1 MNSRRD
7 KEIRARNEARARL
20 RLRPATKGNS
30 PLWKP
35 HRYLSYSETHTLF
48 GAPLISNDRITVSSA
63 ISPYIGGFSNG
74 MAFHERENF
83 SRSQG
88 RFVFNFEVEGIE
100 PEDIMRKY

>member
-1 MNSRRD
+1 
-7 KEIRARNEARARL
+7 
-20 RLRPATKGNS
+20 
-30 PLWKP
+30 
-35 HRYLSYSETHTLF
+35 
-48 GAPLISNDRITVSSA
+48 
-63 ISPYIGGFSNG
+63 